1 MRTHAWIDNPHSEP
15 VPPIDKVEWRPMVAF
30 DSNVV
35 EFSCPILLARFVGQ
49 LTRDRI
55 NFATR
60 VKSGGWAVLI
70 QGVK

>member
-15 VPPIDKVEWRPMVAF
+15 VPREKVEWRPMVAF

-35 EFSCPILLARFVGQ
+35 EFSCPVALARFVAQ

-55 NFATR
+55 DFATR
-60 VKSGGWAVLI
+60 VKGGGWAVLI